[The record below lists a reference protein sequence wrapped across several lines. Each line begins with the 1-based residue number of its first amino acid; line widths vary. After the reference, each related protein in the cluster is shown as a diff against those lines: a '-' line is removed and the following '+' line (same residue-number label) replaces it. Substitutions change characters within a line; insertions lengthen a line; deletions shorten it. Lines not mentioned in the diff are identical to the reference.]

1 MADAVYSI
9 NGESVLVEYKNEIR
23 PQHVSIFDKFKSTEL
38 PFLVVAKYITPNAK
52 QALKNNGVNY
62 IDSFGN
68 AFLDLEHLKLY
79 VEKNNAK
86 PVYKSSTR
94 IFTQAG
100 CQLVFQLLK
109 HPESINETVRY
120 LAHHCSISIGSI
132 SKIINHLQEE
142 GYVIKWNSEQK
153 YQLVKREELLERWIS
168 PFVEKVLPN
177 YKVGNFKFSQ
187 HQLSDWQK
195 KLSYPRLFWCGE
207 PAASMLTKNLNPE
220 KFTIYTNRT
229 KKEISIQFRLIPDE
243 NGAITVYNKFWQ
255 EKSMFDELA
264 YLENKNIVHPLLIY
278 AELIHSGSQRNIET
292 GKIIFDE
299 YIKPNL

>member
-1 MADAVYSI
+1 M
-9 NGESVLVEYKNEIR
+9 
-23 PQHVSIFDKFKSTEL
+23 
-38 PFLVVAKYITPNAK
+38 
-52 QALKNNGVNY
+52 
-62 IDSFGN
+62 
-68 AFLDLEHLKLY
+68 
-79 VEKNNAK
+79 
-86 PVYKSSTR
+86 
-94 IFTQAG
+94 
-100 CQLVFQLLK
+100 LK

-120 LAHHCSISIGSI
+120 LAHHSSISIGSI

-195 KLSYPRLFWCGE
+195 KLSYPRLFWGGE